1 MRKYSFEKVKDLFIV
16 GDCHGKLENA
26 LNQIKPCL
34 YIKEE
39 DEDKPHP
46 KELERQER
54 NVVRL
59 TAEMG
64 GRIGRPIQQPY
75 SFSNSLK
82 KKMKDASKKMVK
94 ENETLYIAAGDTGIN
109 ANKNK
114 ELIERYNRIFSYN
127 NIYFLIIRG
136 NEDDPS
142 MFDGE
147 AINLS
152 NIKAVPDYSV
162 IQTAEKNILCIGGAV
177 SIDRAWKINQEK
189 LTSKFPNPKK
199 FYWEDEK
206 PVFNEEAIKDIAKEC
221 KIDYVVSHSAPSFIN
236 VCDNITNWAK
246 KDEKL
251 SDDIWNERL
260 VMDKVFE
267 TLRDCGSQPYYWAFS
282 HFATDLLEKRSNTI
296 FRSLSNGMS
305 NIFIDISSIDFE
317 NQKKE
322 ILSKY
327 KKMEQKGQD
336 PLAINNVRNDGF
348 IEVQMD
354 NNGELREE
362 EPAAEEEYYDEEND
376 AREEAHEAH
385 EDAFDAAIEE
395 ALLGNDD
402 RNIANAGEVHEAAA
416 GQPLRYY
423 DFENDAH
430 GIAWHRPG
438 EAILQYNINALRDTL
453 NAYTNASAT
462 RATVTTT
469 LTNGATTVQE

>member
-1 MRKYSFEKVKDLFIV
+1 MRKYSFEKVKDFFIV
-16 GDCHGKLENA
+16 GDCHGSIENA
-26 LNQIKPCL
+26 FNQIKPCL

-59 TAEMG
+59 AAEMG
-64 GRIGRPIQQPY
+64 GRMGRPIQPY
-75 SFSNSLK
+75 TFSDSLK
-82 KKMKDASKKMVK
+82 KKMKDASKKMIK
-94 ENETLYIAAGDTGIN
+94 GNETIYFVAGDSGIN
-109 ANKNK
+109 ANKHK

-127 NIYFLIIRG
+127 NVYFIIIRG

-162 IQTAEKNILCIGGAV
+162 VQTAEKNILCIGGAV
-177 SIDRAWKINQEK
+177 SMDRAWKINQEK

-206 PVFNEEAIKDIAKEC
+206 PVFNEEAIKDITKEC

-236 VCDNITNWAK
+236 VSDNVFNWSK

-251 SDDIWNERL
+251 SDDIFNERL

-267 TLRDCGSQPYYWAFS
+267 TLRDCGSQPYYWAFN

-296 FRSLSNGMS
+296 FRSLPHGMS
-305 NIFIDISSIDFE
+305 NVFADINSIDFE

-322 ILSKY
+322 ILSKF
-327 KKMEQKGQD
+327 KKMGPKNED
-336 PLAINNVRNDGF
+336 LFTVNPVRNDGF
-348 IEVQMD
+348 VEVQMG

-362 EPAAEEEYYDEEND
+362 EPAAEEEYYDEED
-376 AREEAHEAH
+376 AREDAHEAH
-385 EDAFDAAIEE
+385 EDAFDAAFEE
-395 ALLGNDD
+395 VLRNNERERENRDGEAGRDLNEGQALGVG
-402 RNIANAGEVHEAAA
+402 R
-416 GQPLRYY
+416 QYRYY
-423 DFENDAH
+423 GRNDAN
-430 GIAWHRPG
+430 GIAWEP
-438 EAILQYNINALRDTL
+438 IIQYNMDDLRGALD
-453 NAYTNASAT
+453 AYTNAAAT
-462 RATVTTT
+462 RTTVTTT
-469 LTNGATTVQE
+469 LTNGTTVQE

>member
-26 LNQIKPCL
+26 FNQISPCL

-59 TAEMG
+59 AAEMG
-64 GRIGRPIQQPY
+64 GRMGRPIQPY
-75 SFSNSLK
+75 TFSDSLK

-94 ENETLYIAAGDTGIN
+94 GNETLYIAAGDTGIN

-127 NIYFLIIRG
+127 NIYFIIIRG

-162 IQTAEKNILCIGGAV
+162 IQTAEKNILCIGGAI
-177 SIDRAWKINQEK
+177 SMDRAWKINQEK

-236 VCDNITNWAK
+236 VCDNTANWAK
-246 KDEKL
+246 KDENL
-251 SDDIWNERL
+251 SNDMSNERL

-267 TLRDCGSQPYYWAFS
+267 TLRDCGSQPYYWAFN

-296 FRSLSNGMS
+296 FRSLPHGMS
-305 NIFIDISSIDFE
+305 NVFADISTIDFE

-327 KKMEQKGQD
+327 KKMAQKGQD
-336 PLAINNVRNDGF
+336 PFTINNVRNDGF
-348 IEVQMD
+348 VEVQMD

-385 EDAFDAAIEE
+385 EDAFDAAFEE
-395 ALLGNDD
+395 ALM
-402 RNIANAGEVHEAAA
+402 RNERERRENRDGEVREAAA
-416 GQPLRYY
+416 GRPLRYY
-423 DFENDAH
+423 GFGNDAH
-430 GIAWHRPG
+430 GIAWQTPG
-438 EAILQYNINALRDTL
+438 EPIIQYNMDELRAELDR
-453 NAYTNASAT
+453 YTNAATT

-469 LTNGATTVQE
+469 LTNGTTVQE